1 MSARSALLV
10 PVVALALVGGQA
22 VPTFQGA
29 APSALADSVSGSEV
43 FVNEIHYAGEGV
55 DAGEFVEIAGPSGT
69 DLTGWQVVLYDGVT
83 GAPYST
89 TPLTSTLPA
98 NGATV
103 VDYPLE
109 GIADG
114 PGAVALVAADRL
126 VEFLSW
132 GGQVTPTSGPADD
145 ATSEDIGV
153 QESDATPQE
162 ASLQLVGT
170 GSGAGDFT
178 WTGPADGSPG
188 ATNDGQTLT
197 TLHVTEAT
205 LPGLVTDEL
214 EPGDV
219 VKELL
224 PPSDTANEVLVEGE
238 SMATTTVGTPTSSQ
252 ASMGALVWSGD
263 RQLRVNAA
271 ELFDTSTMT
280 FQLPVAGHWTF
291 SADMTTGPNFGL
303 AEVKVDDV
311 VVGTF
316 DGRVG
321 NSNALVRRYP
331 FGDHDLAAGNHTI
344 TLTAI
349 GTRNGQVRIGLD
361 LMRWRLQ
368 PAVGAMTLSPD
379 SRDTVRGQVPVYGWS
394 TTTADRL
401 TLQVDHDDVSDWAA
415 LGDTATLVY
424 RARDLQSGSP
434 QFFQDGISVRGH
446 KTIIN
451 HNVNSGTSTFATDG
465 IQVSGELLHPGE
477 NTITFFAGRHPN
489 SADPN
494 LDDFGLQNV
503 SLQLADGTVL
513 KDPGKG
519 DTTIYPMG
527 DSVGAAAE
535 RTWTFTIPPPAE
547 PHPTYR
553 PAAGYLLDTQGL
565 GDGDHVVTLVAEG
578 PAGTV
583 KLHHRITVDNGSP
596 VVQSLVPADGSTV
609 KGTFVLN
616 ASVTDA
622 GDRRPVVDARLDGSP
637 VQLGDGANTDD
648 LADGQH
654 TFTVVVTDAAGNH
667 DEASATFTT
676 RGETPDA
683 PQLVAPTDG
692 DTVPGPQVPLA
703 VTATDP
709 AGENLHVDLL
719 QATQAGPPVAGWAG
733 ASTGDLPAPAA
744 GSGSPIDLASVAM
757 SDDSYVDSQ
766 PSGDTPYQRYDIRIS
781 KVRGAKNVDLSWEG
795 RVAADRDAVLSVWD
809 VGLQQW
815 KEVASARGSDAADT
829 TIVGT
834 TRLGPAIDGEVVHVL
849 VEARDPFADVPSRPD
864 HAFRDPG
871 SYDFAIAWMSDTQY
885 LSQGGALGTP
895 KFGDT
900 YKAIND
906 WIMANASQRK
916 ILYTAHTGD
925 IINSWQSTST
935 DPARARNEFVFAS
948 KMMDMLEGKS
958 ASATPGY
965 MPNGVLPGNHDNRTG
980 SNNDLYNEYFGPA
993 RYEALEAL
1001 APTGEDGQGFY
1012 GGPWR
1017 PGDNQNHYDLIE
1029 AGGTKLIFVHLGYT
1043 VRDDEIAWA
1052 NKVLAEHRDRAAVI
1066 LTHSYLLPS
1075 NAPDGRG
1082 SDLTTMDGRDLYD
1095 KVVVPNPNVFL
1106 TLSGHTNGV
1115 GLNIKHDV
1123 GVKGRT
1129 VVEMLANHQ
1138 FFEVNGERRVGHFR
1152 LLQVNLQRGQVT
1164 VDTYSPYLDNWDAVE
1179 FDTQPGRKYLEEAD
1193 EFVVPVD
1200 LPSRT
1205 TGLRTDA
1212 IGMAVRGTTVIGS
1225 ADVASGGQVTVSWTG
1240 RAAGTRYSWYA
1251 RATDP
1256 TGAKAESSVFTFVTA
1271 GTSR

>member
-1 MSARSALLV
+1 MSARAALLI
-10 PVVALALVGGQA
+10 PVLALTLAGGQA
-22 VPTFQGA
+22 VPTFPGA
-29 APSALADSVSGSEV
+29 APSALADNSSGSEV

-83 GAPYST
+83 GTPYST

-162 ASLQLVGT
+162 ASLQLVGS

-178 WTGPADGSPG
+178 WTGPTEGSPG

-224 PPSDTANEVLVEGE
+224 PPSDSANEVLIEGE
-238 SMATTTVGTPTSSQ
+238 SIATSTVGTPTVSQ
-252 ASMGALVWSGD
+252 ASTGALVWSGD
-263 RQLRVNAA
+263 HQLRVNAA

-280 FQLPVAGHWTF
+280 FQLPVAGRWSF

-316 DGRVG
+316 EGRVG
-321 NSNALVRRYP
+321 TANALVRRYP
-331 FGDHDLAAGNHTI
+331 FGDHDLAAGDHTI

-349 GTRNGQVRIGLD
+349 GARNGQVRIGLD

-368 PAVGAMTLSPD
+368 PAAGALTLSPD
-379 SRDTVRGQVPVYGWS
+379 SKDAVRGQVPVYGWS
-394 TTTADRL
+394 TSVADRL
-401 TLQVDHDDVSDWAA
+401 TVQVDHDDVSDWEA

-434 QFFQDGISVRGH
+434 NFFQNGIVVRGH
-446 KTIIN
+446 KLILDHDVT
-451 HNVNSGTSTFATDG
+451 SGTNTFAADG

-477 NTITFFAGRHPN
+477 NTITVFAGRHLG

-503 SLQLADGTVL
+503 WLQLADGTVL
-513 KDPGKG
+513 KDPGKA
-519 DTTIYPMG
+519 DNVNYPMG
-527 DSVGAAAE
+527 DSPGAAAE

-547 PHPTYR
+547 PRPTYR

-583 KLHHRITVDNGSP
+583 KLHHRITVDNGAP
-596 VVQSLVPADGSTV
+596 VVGSLTPAQGTAV

-637 VQLGDGANTDD
+637 VQLGDSVSTDV

-667 DEASATFTT
+667 DQASTTFTT

-683 PQLVAPTDG
+683 PQLVGPADG
-692 DTVPGPQVPLA
+692 GTVSGPQVPLA

-709 AGENLHVDLL
+709 AGEKLHVDLL

-744 GSGSPIDLASVAM
+744 GADNPVDLAPVVM
-757 SDDSYVDSQ
+757 SDDSYVDSP
-766 PSGDTPYQRYDIRIS
+766 PSGDTPYQRYDVRIS
-781 KVRGAKNVDLSWEG
+781 KVRGAKYVDLSWEG

-815 KEVASARGSDAADT
+815 KEVTSARGSDTADT
-829 TIVGT
+829 TVVGT

-849 VEARDPFADVPSRPD
+849 VEARDPFADVPSKPD

-885 LSQGGALGTP
+885 LAQGGALGTP
-895 KFGDT
+895 KFGET
-900 YKAIND
+900 YQAIND
-906 WIMANASQRK
+906 WIMSNASQRK
-916 ILYTAHTGD
+916 IVYTAHTGD

-935 DPARARNEFVFAS
+935 DLARARKEFVFAS
-948 KMMDMLEGKS
+948 KMMDILEGKP
-958 ASATPGY
+958 AGATPAY

-1052 NKVLAEHRDRAAVI
+1052 NQVLADHRDRAAVI

-1082 SDLTTMDGRDLYD
+1082 GDLTTMDGRDLYA

-1106 TLSGHTNGV
+1106 TLSGHTHGV

-1152 LLQVNLQRGQVT
+1152 LLQVNLQKGQVT

-1205 TGLRTDA
+1205 TSLRTDA

-1225 ADVASGGQVTVSWTG
+1225 ADIASGGQASVNWTG

-1256 TGAKAESSVFTFVTA
+1256 TGASAESTVFTFVTA
-1271 GTSR
+1271 GTTR